1 MKKILLTL
9 VMLISTSLIYHLKGQ
24 TQKVGNGNFF
34 DTVVNNHNQIF
45 QFSGIPSAVELVLK
59 YCKAVDFNFY
69 NLQNEWQNKTNGSFR
84 DFDNKE
90 LYGITFYQ
98 KFNLP
103 RDANF
108 PMDSLFQTI
117 ENELKSGKKVIIA
130 LNMDAN
136 WSIFVV
142 YRQSQDGEFISYSK
156 FGSHTLIV
164 RNTKEI
170 VRKSNGTEI
179 MTYRTPTRS

>member
-1 MKKILLTL
+1 
-9 VMLISTSLIYHLKGQ
+9 
-24 TQKVGNGNFF
+24 
-34 DTVVNNHNQIF
+34 
-45 QFSGIPSAVELVLK
+45 
-59 YCKAVDFNFY
+59 
-69 NLQNEWQNKTNGSFR
+69 
-84 DFDNKE
+84 
-90 LYGITFYQ
+90 
-98 KFNLP
+98 
-103 RDANF
+103 
-108 PMDSLFQTI
+108 
-117 ENELKSGKKVIIA
+117 
-130 LNMDAN
+130 MDAN